1 MGFNKKKKV
10 SVILTEKFKEIA
22 ENEKAE
28 EVRKQIVY

>member
-1 MGFNKKKKV
+1 MGFSISKKV